1 MPIPTSIAAAI
12 IEWDRR
18 GRLVDDESYVQNN
31 APVIARV
38 LWDAVAALKQANA
51 EICALVP
58 MPFEG
63 LPDFSLACPNEADRA
78 CLTNA
83 LLAIRA
89 AIEMAEGLHEGDWC
103 EEAAPISAEQIK
115 FVESSFQKPERIFGD
130 VTLDG
135 TTTECCNPVDP
146 LDLSELHAFWESV
159 K

>member
-1 MPIPTSIAAAI
+1 MSDEYSPPPWLEPPYCTKCTWLHWPETSCMDEKLMPIPTSIAAAI

-89 AIEMAEGLHEGDWC
+89 AIEMAEGLHEGD
-103 EEAAPISAEQIK
+103 
-115 FVESSFQKPERIFGD
+115 
-130 VTLDG
+130 
-135 TTTECCNPVDP
+135 
-146 LDLSELHAFWESV
+146 
-159 K
+159 

>member
-103 EEAAPISAEQIK
+103 EEADDIGGLGQIDNDISVFTEQVDIWLARAKARRAEK
-115 FVESSFQKPERIFGD
+115 VYM
-130 VTLDG
+130 TAA
-135 TTTECCNPVDP
+135 
-146 LDLSELHAFWESV
+146 DLGLPQSARKEAGL
-159 K
+159 